1 MPGGSGS
8 GVTFSFEV
16 DGEAQVSLA
25 IGRMIRAVD
34 DMRPFAPAFQ
44 SAFRNVELQQFAGA
58 GVGPG
63 GKWAALSEPYATRKR
78 ARWGN
83 KPILRASDALYA
95 ALTGDSS
102 LMVAEPRLLVFGT
115 ATDYGMYHQRGGGSL
130 PRRKVIDV
138 SPAQQKREFGR
149 ALGEM
154 ARSLGLMWQSSGY
167 HDVRLR
173 G

>member
-1 MPGGSGS
+1 MAGGNTG
-8 GVTFSFEV
+8 GVTFGFEV
-16 DGEAQVSLA
+16 DGEQQVSLA

-44 SAFRNVELQQFAGA
+44 SAFKAVETQQFAGQ

-63 GKWAALSEPYATRKR
+63 GKWQALSEPYATRKR

-95 ALTGDSS
+95 SLTGGSS
-102 LMVAEPRLLVFGT
+102 LMVAEPRLLVFGA

-138 SPAQQKREFGR
+138 SPSQQKAEFGR

-154 ARSLGLMWQSSGY
+154 ARALGMMWTSPGY
-167 HDVRLR
+167 HDVRQ